1 MVVPDNSTSKVM
13 YTTVMESIN
22 MIFESQNKEYIDI
35 LTSNIKDYK
44 EINKLF
50 NILKETKEDKFYEIK
65 EAICYQKNLCENF
78 LSSNN
83 NFLHSGIDFAYK
95 TIITEIYNI
104 YMDYQNLNNTES
116 IDEIKSSIIFS
127 KNSQFIN
134 IGLTL
139 SYFFIYVEEKIFTC
153 FEEDERDLNISYIK
167 MMNILNVASIIIS
180 ILIFLFIV
188 FFIFIS
194 ISKFSE
200 PIKDA
205 SYRINCSFF
214 HIKKYSLTSYRKFD
228 SNFIK

>member
-1 MVVPDNSTSKVM
+1 MVLPDNNPTKTNLSIE
-13 YTTVMESIN
+13 MEIIN
-22 MIFESQNKEYIDI
+22 QIFENNNKEYIKI

-44 EINKLF
+44 EVNKLF
-50 NILKETKEDKFYEIK
+50 TILKETKDNNLDEIK
-65 EAICYQKNLCENF
+65 QIICKKKDLCASF

-83 NFLHSGIDFAYK
+83 NFLHSGVDFAYK

-104 YMDYQNLNNTES
+104 YMDYKRIENNENM
-116 IDEIKSSIIFS
+116 DEIKSSIIYS

-194 ISKFSE
+194 ISKFSD
-200 PIKDA
+200 PIKEA

-214 HIKKYSLTSYRKFD
+214 YIKKFSLTSYRKFD
-228 SNFIK
+228 SNFVK